1 MGWLQKWFTPSA
13 MQTTSQSGRNVSS
26 DSEILALT
34 KVVGVSRRNEDGT
47 SRQKIASKLR
57 KGDLLML
64 VHEKDNPADA
74 NALKVLASKGKQ
86 VGYLMR
92 ERAEEFVD
100 LVDERDGLIAV
111 VTEVTG
117 GDARGGKP
125 SYGVNIAIVDE

>member
-13 MQTTSQSGRNVSS
+13 MQAAAQPVRNVSS

-34 KVVGVSRRNEDGT
+34 KVVGVSRKNEDGT

-64 VHEKDNPADA
+64 VHERDNPADA

-100 LVDERDGLIAV
+100 LVDERDGLLAV

>member
-13 MQTTSQSGRNVSS
+13 MQTTPRSVRNVSS
-26 DSEILALT
+26 DSEVLALT
-34 KVVGVSRRNEDGT
+34 KVVGVSRNNEDGT

-92 ERAEEFVD
+92 ERAEEFVG
-100 LVDERDGLIAV
+100 LVDERDGLFAV

-125 SYGVNIAIVDE
+125 SFGVNIAIVDE

>member
-1 MGWLQKWFTPSA
+1 MGWFQKWFTPSA
-13 MQTTSQSGRNVSS
+13 MQTMPGSERNISS

-34 KVVGVSRRNEDGT
+34 KVVGIARENEDGT

-64 VHEKDNPADA
+64 VHERDNPFDA
-74 NALKVLASKGKQ
+74 NALKVLASKGRQ
-86 VGYLMR
+86 VGYLLR

-100 LVDERDGLIAV
+100 LADERDGLLAV
-111 VTEVTG
+111 VKEATG

>member
-1 MGWLQKWFTPSA
+1 MGWFQKLFMPSTLQTASPSD
-13 MQTTSQSGRNVSS
+13 RNVSS

-34 KVVGVSRRNEDGT
+34 KVVGVSRNNEDGT
-47 SRQKIASKLR
+47 SRQKIVSKLR

-64 VHEKDNPADA
+64 VHEKDNPSDA

-92 ERAEEFVD
+92 ERAEEFVG
-100 LVDERDGLIAV
+100 LVDERDGLFAV

-117 GDARGGKP
+117 GDTRGGKP
-125 SYGVNIAIVDE
+125 SFGVNIAIVDE